1 MWTNQKHLNEIQKLK
16 EAVRGECSMKG
27 EMAMQ
32 MVAEALAE
40 ATGPPVAVVAGLL
53 DCIIIS
59 T

>member
-1 MWTNQKHLNEIQKLK
+1 
-16 EAVRGECSMKG
+16 MKG